1 MQNAQVLKMQIK
13 FAPDDTSGPAAMQET
28 MNHYRD
34 ACDLI
39 SQHVFDRNFKF
50 STFYLH
56 AVFYK
61 KLTDKTSKMYLK
73 AQMAQSTTRTV
84 AAQYKALETKQHQ
97 KAWGWNN
104 PDTKKWVK
112 ERAKDL
118 TDLWHPIHF
127 KRPQVDLVFNRDWSV
142 LDNWAKLSLNTIR
155 GRVIVTPITTHWE
168 KYLTGTW
175 KFGTAKVIKSGQK
188 WFVHISVAQEVPE
201 VPLES
206 IQRVV
211 GMDRGLI
218 NILTAYNDETGET
231 EFVSGKKLLNRRRYG
246 KQQRKHLQQK
256 KTSAA
261 RQRLKKI
268 GHRENGWVTNM
279 NHQLAK
285 ALLDFYGPGTLFS
298 IEKLNDIREA
308 LEKSPKD
315 KKYERVSWPYY
326 QLEQFLLYKA
336 QQYGCIVIKVD
347 AHYTSQHCPKCGT
360 IDKSA
365 RNHQLHEYH
374 CKQCDFR
381 TNDDRVAAMNLAE
394 LGRRYLAGDKE
405 PSFDSKKQKKA
416 NRSGMA

>member
-13 FAPDDTSGPAAMQET
+13 FAPDDTVGPAAMQET

-39 SQHVFDRNFKF
+39 SRHVFDRDFKF
-50 STFYLH
+50 SAFYLH
-56 AVFYK
+56 SVFYK
-61 KLTDKTSKMYLK
+61 KLTNKTSTMHLK
-73 AQMAQSTTRTV
+73 SQMAQSTTRTV
-84 AAQYKALETKQHQ
+84 AARYKALDTVQHQ
-97 KAWGWNN
+97 KNWGWKN
-104 PDTKKWVK
+104 PDTGKWVK

-118 TDLWHPIHF
+118 TDLWYPIRF

-155 GRVIVTPITTHWE
+155 GRVIVTPVTTHWE
-168 KYLTGTW
+168 KYLTGAW

-188 WFVHISVAQEVPE
+188 WFVHISVTQEVPD

-206 IQRVV
+206 IQRIV

-231 EFVSGKKLLNRRRYG
+231 EFISGKKLLNRRRRG

-256 KTSAA
+256 RTSAA

-285 ALLDFYGPGTLFS
+285 ALLDFYGPGTLFP

-315 KKYERVSWPYY
+315 KKYEQVSWPFY

-347 AHYTSQHCPKCGT
+347 AHYNKPALSQVRH
-360 IDKSA
+360 
-365 RNHQLHEYH
+365 H
-374 CKQCDFR
+374 
-381 TNDDRVAAMNLAE
+381 
-394 LGRRYLAGDKE
+394 
-405 PSFDSKKQKKA
+405 
-416 NRSGMA
+416 